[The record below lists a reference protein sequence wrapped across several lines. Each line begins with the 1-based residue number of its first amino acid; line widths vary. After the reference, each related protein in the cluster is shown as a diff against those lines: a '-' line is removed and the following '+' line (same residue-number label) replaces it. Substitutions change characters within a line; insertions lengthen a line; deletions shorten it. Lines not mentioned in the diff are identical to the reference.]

1 MCRERC
7 GKYGLGAQKEGPGWR
22 YNVCTISR
30 EVITETMGVDNV
42 AQREEWQET
51 TAYQR
56 PEEHLRGSER

>member
-1 MCRERC
+1 M
-7 GKYGLGAQKEGPGWR
+7 
-22 YNVCTISR
+22 CTISR